1 MTARSFRDLPGYR
14 LRHVGLAIA
23 AWGAI
28 ATLFLVQRLLGL
40 AFRGVDPVWDR
51 LALEMAVT
59 WGSWALVTPVILFAV
74 RRLPLPSENP
84 WRVLLHFPI
93 GVGVALIHSL
103 IVATITPLFLWRPS
117 LLPIRDMFT
126 GRLASAIA
134 FETLIYFMVA
144 AAYYAWIY
152 ATEADERR
160 IAANQA
166 ELGRAQAQFEARRL
180 EEERQRLTSQLEV
193 GALPK
198 EPAALAV
205 PERDGVIQI
214 PISSLDWLQAEDNY
228 VRLHVG
234 NRSHLIRTTLSSLEK
249 RLAAA
254 GFVRIHRSAMV
265 RVGRISQLKRVGS
278 DRYAVVLSNGTQLR
292 VSRAHR
298 KDVTAAIG
306 TTLAT
311 H

>member
-1 MTARSFRDLPGYR
+1 MTARSFRDSAGDR

-23 AWGAI
+23 AWAAI

-40 AFRGVDPVWDR
+40 AFRGADPVWDR
-51 LALEMAVT
+51 LALEMVVT
-59 WGSWALVTPVILFAV
+59 WGGWALVTPLILFAV
-74 RRLPLPSENP
+74 RRLPLPSDKP

-160 IAANQA
+160 IPANQA
-166 ELGRAQAQFEARRL
+166 
-180 EEERQRLTSQLEV
+180 
-193 GALPK
+193 
-198 EPAALAV
+198 PAALAV
-205 PERDGVIQI
+205 PERDGLIQV

-265 RVGRISQLKRVGS
+265 RVERIAQLRRVGS
-278 DRYAVVLSNGTQLR
+278 DRYAVVLANGTQLR